1 MKTTLKHLS
10 SKLRLQGPWSFLGL
24 IVIAMAC
31 GAMADDLIEAALTPS
46 DAQAA
51 LKVAE
56 LEMTTAEIDS
66 LLPALE
72 EYREGYRELR
82 QNPLGNGVS
91 PAMIFDPRPL
101 GFTMPDH
108 SSIVQLAELGEV
120 KLPENQ
126 EDLAYYNIPQL
137 ARLLRQGDISSVEL
151 TAFFIARLREYDQR
165 LFCVISLTEELA
177 LEQAARADAELA
189 AGQDRG
195 LLHGIP
201 YGAKD
206 LLATQSYKTTW
217 GAQPYRN
224 QSFDYDA
231 AVIESLEEAGA
242 VLVAKLSLGALAW
255 GDVWYGEMTR
265 NPWDPST
272 GSSGSS
278 AGSASAVA
286 AGLVPFAIGTE
297 TLGSIVSPSTVCGTT
312 GLRPTFGRVSRH
324 GAMALSWTM
333 DKVGPITRS
342 ATDAILVLA
351 AIEGRDERDPATIAA
366 PLRYLAGAQDA
377 PLRIGYLAEDFAQ
390 DYPFKTQ
397 DSLSLEVLR
406 NLGYEL
412 IPVELPELPA
422 IRPILEVESAAA
434 FDEMT
439 RSGKDD
445 ELVRQVKNAWPNVLR
460 AARFVPAV
468 EYLQA
473 NRHRRLLME
482 EMATLFQDIDL
493 YVHPS
498 WASRSLVI
506 TNFTGHPC
514 LVLPN
519 GFQDNGRPTSIS
531 FTGDLFEEGELI
543 EIGQAFQAATE
554 WDDLHPELK

>member
-1 MKTTLKHLS
+1 MS
-10 SKLRLQGPWSFLGL
+10 SKLSIKQPWSIAGL
-24 IVIAMAC
+24 LLLALAC
-31 GAMADDLIEAALTPS
+31 GAMADDLIESALSPS
-46 DAQAA
+46 DVQAA

-56 LEMTTAEIDS
+56 LEMTAAEIDS
-66 LLPALE
+66 LLPTLE
-72 EYREGYRELR
+72 EYREGYHELR
-82 QNPLGNGVS
+82 QSPLDNSVS
-91 PAMIFDPRPL
+91 PALVFDPRPL
-101 GFTMPDH
+101 GFTMPDY
-108 SSIVQLAELGEV
+108 SSAIELTAIGRVEM
-120 KLPENQ
+120 PAQ
-126 EDLAYYNIPQL
+126 REDLAYYSIPQL
-137 ARLLRQGDISSVEL
+137 AALLRQGDISSVAL
-151 TAFFIARLREYDQR
+151 TEFFIERLRQYDPS
-165 LFCVISLTEELA
+165 LHCVISLTEELA

-195 LLHGIP
+195 MLHGIP

-206 LLATQSYKTTW
+206 LLATKQYKTTW
-217 GAQPYRN
+217 GAQPYRE

-231 AVIESLEEAGA
+231 AVIERLEEAGA
-242 VLVAKLSLGALAW
+242 VLVAKLTLGALAW
-255 GDVWYGEMTR
+255 GDVWFGEMTR
-265 NPWDPST
+265 NPWDTST

-351 AIEGRDERDPATIAA
+351 AIDGRDDRDPATIAA
-366 PLRYLAGAQDA
+366 PLRYSQEEHSS
-377 PLRIGYLAEDFAQ
+377 PLRVGYLAEDFAQ
-390 DYPFKTQ
+390 DYPFKAQ
-397 DSLSLEVLR
+397 DNLSLEVLR
-406 NLGYEL
+406 DLGYEL
-412 IPVELPELPA
+412 VPVELPELPA
-422 IRPILEVESAAA
+422 ISSILEVESAAA

-460 AARFVPAV
+460 GARFVPAV
-468 EYLQA
+468 EYVQA

-482 EMATLFQDIDL
+482 EMASLFQDIDL

-498 WASRSLVI
+498 WASSSLVI

-514 LVLPN
+514 LVVPN
-519 GFQDNGRPTSIS
+519 GFQENGRPTSIS
-531 FTGDLFEEGELI
+531 FTGDLFQEGELI
-543 EIGQAFQAATE
+543 EVGQAFQNATE
-554 WDDLHPELK
+554 WDDMHPELE